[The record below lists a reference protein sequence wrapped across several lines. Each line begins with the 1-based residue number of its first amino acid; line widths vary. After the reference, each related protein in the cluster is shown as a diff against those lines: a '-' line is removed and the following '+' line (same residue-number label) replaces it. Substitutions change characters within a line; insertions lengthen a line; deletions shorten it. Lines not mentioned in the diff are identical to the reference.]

1 MEMPTP
7 PSDYTPLRRRCAF
20 GGSIPYQTTPSSWLQ
35 RAGPL
40 AAGVMQVSRRN
51 SNGPG
56 LDLLLRY
63 SNFKFRYSRPGT
75 PSPTIPLRFSGWRKP
90 SR

>member
-1 MEMPTP
+1 VRLE
-7 PSDYTPLRRRCAF
+7 
-20 GGSIPYQTTPSSWLQ
+20 GSIAPNDSGLLLQ

-56 LDLLLRY
+56 GVLGHRAI
-63 SNFKFRYSRPGT
+63 KA
-75 PSPTIPLRFSGWRKP
+75 
-90 SR
+90 